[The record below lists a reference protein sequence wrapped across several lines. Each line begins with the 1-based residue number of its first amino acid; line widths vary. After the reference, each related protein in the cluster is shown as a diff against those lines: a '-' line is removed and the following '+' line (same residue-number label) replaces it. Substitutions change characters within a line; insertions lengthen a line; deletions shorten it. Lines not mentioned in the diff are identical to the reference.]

1 MKTGNESR
9 CGSPRL
15 FENLKDI
22 GLPDRNVNTEE
33 AMEAMIV
40 MLPRFAQAE
49 KRISSLF
56 GNCRGNGAEVAAR
69 IRGNASIRGL
79 S

>member
-22 GLPDRNVNTEE
+22 GLPDRNVNTE
-33 AMEAMIV
+33 EAMIV

>member
-1 MKTGNESR
+1 MKTANESR

-22 GLPDRNVNTEE
+22 GLPDGNVNTE
-33 AMEAMIV
+33 EAMIV

-69 IRGNASIRGL
+69 IRGNASITGL